1 MTASFLIPCPAGEVC
16 DAGRGDKVVVHLSG
30 SPHDAE
36 VLPRH
41 ATVAADADGYT
52 MQILDADTIDVFG
65 SEEQHGNRATIRG
78 QAGPDQLEWH
88 PRRVWLSGD
97 GYTNRLVGFATV
109 DTHGEGGDD
118 TASFYGTA
126 NDEQAIIHPSNAT
139 VTSTFA
145 TVHAVGFRE
154 MFFVDGKFATRFEA
168 AGDSDTRSCMGR
180 QEEIILKD
188 RDLPSPWRTRW
199 GGQTTVLGYENV
211 AVKGEGGPDQLDVV
225 KTVTTEASAF
235 SSSLG
240 LDSSSRTCR
249 VSPER
254 FQGAGGYL

>member
-1 MTASFLIPCPAGEVC
+1 MTIEFGTPPESPSPTLSDGVLSIQGTAGADLIEFPAAGSAESDEHQVSVNGRSYSFDADEVDRIVLTPCPAGEVC

-97 GYTNRLVGFATV
+97 ATPTDWWV
-109 DTHGEGGDD
+109 LPPLTL
-118 TASFYGTA
+118 TAKEATIRRVSTA
-126 NDEQAIIHPSNAT
+126 PPM
-139 VTSTFA
+139 TSRRSSTQ
-145 TVHAVGFRE
+145 
-154 MFFVDGKFATRFEA
+154 ATR
-168 AGDSDTRSCMGR
+168 RSPLLSPLFMR
-180 QEEIILKD
+180 LASSEDVTLL
-188 RDLPSPWRTRW
+188 LPRIFL
-199 GGQTTVLGYENV
+199 Q
-211 AVKGEGGPDQLDVV
+211 
-225 KTVTTEASAF
+225 
-235 SSSLG
+235 
-240 LDSSSRTCR
+240 
-249 VSPER
+249 
-254 FQGAGGYL
+254 